1 MLFLDFDK
9 KDSFFIAL
17 VSCYRFVTD
26 LVVIEL
32 LSRSCYK
39 VIVELRIRELRFAR
53 VTPEKVRH

>member
-9 KDSFFIAL
+9 KDSFFIAR

-32 LSRSCYK
+32 LSSCYK
-39 VIVELRIRELRFAR
+39 VIVELRIES
-53 VTPEKVRH
+53 